1 MISKEKISHIAK
13 LARLEL
19 SEAEYEKMQKDLSG
33 ILDYFK
39 LLKQQ
44 KTQVKTG
51 KKNVDTKNRIR
62 KDEVIMKNAQLA
74 DNILALAPE
83 RKERYIKVKS
93 IL

>member
-1 MISKEKISHIAK
+1 M
-13 LARLEL
+13 EL